1 MTELLEQ
8 GFTEASKLPTEE
20 QDRFAAWMLEE
31 LASERRWAETFAN
44 SGDILDKLAD
54 EALTEHRAG
63 RTKVLDPDRL
73 LDPGV

>member
-8 GFTEASKLPTEE
+8 AFAEASKLPLEE
-20 QDRFAAWMLEE
+20 QDRFATLMLEE
-31 LASERRWAETFAN
+31 LDSERRWAEAFAS

-54 EALTEHRAG
+54 EALAEKQAG

-73 LDPGV
+73 FDLEV